1 MSFQIVRLELD
12 DEDEVIARRPLQPL
26 FDLRCDAMALAEF
39 DAGRCDGDFGY
50 DAERDCWWARDAGR
64 TFRFVIESA
73 GAESD
78 MAATSRDPAMCIA
91 MAENGAGN

>member
-12 DEDEVIARRPLQPL
+12 DEDEVIARRPLPL
-26 FDLRCDAMALAEF
+26 FDLRCDAVALAEF

-64 TFRFVIESA
+64 TFRFVVKPA

-78 MAATSRDPAMCIA
+78 MAA
-91 MAENGAGN
+91 